1 MSSSSILGAP
11 FLYSLIEVEPIARLS
26 GVAPPEG
33 VSCLLLLWRAG
44 HSDKRK
50 IKTEISALLSNRP
63 DHGAMDCGEE
73 EDHHEGHHQH
83 GLHHPV
89 RPIKMFINLQCRE

>member
-1 MSSSSILGAP
+1 MMESSSILSAP
-11 FLYSLIEVEPIARLS
+11 ILDSLHQVEGVARLR

-33 VSCLLLLWRAG
+33 VGCLLLLWRAD

-50 IKTEISALLSNRP
+50 IRTEISALLSNRP

-83 GLHHPV
+83 GSHHSSGQILSTPGLG
-89 RPIKMFINLQCRE
+89 R